1 MVEALELRF
10 GRPSLPGF
18 GSKEMMENTVMIIPD
33 LPKGFNYADFK
44 LKITPI
50 GNVSILPVFA
60 LDGEDL
66 KDDKLEEVFLMGS
79 LGLYT
84 PQRSEGDQF
93 LVEFTEGAKT
103 SNPRHL
109 TILMQFSKGEWKR
122 SSFQLP
128 LTIQPNK

>member
-66 KDDKLEEVFLMGS
+66 KDDKLEKLGDEALEINTKVRKIKSENKKSLKEPVNITLNNKTLEVFKVDL
-79 LGLYT
+79 
-84 PQRSEGDQF
+84 
-93 LVEFTEGAKT
+93 EFVCNAE
-103 SNPRHL
+103 
-109 TILMQFSKGEWKR
+109 I
-122 SSFQLP
+122 SFGKEFRIDL
-128 LTIQPNK
+128 K